1 MSGFYQ
7 LSSSSMVEMGISPNT
22 SVPDLEDT
30 HYQPQQNSQ
39 IGNHTGPLANNQYQ
53 GLGYYTGF
61 PDPIVFQEPKPQ
73 SNRSKKKS
81 APGIDHVKHRRTRS
95 GCYTCRSRRVK
106 CDEKHPICDRC
117 RKGKRECVYPDPPVV
132 KGSTG
137 SSTSKEATSTS
148 QEASPESSIED
159 VDDLEKES
167 RLESIRDEEEPSEYS
182 PRQPQLAKGLR
193 REPSVSVFNLP
204 RIGNRQNS
212 ESPSIEGTK
221 SSSPAISTGTSIS
234 FTTTIQTS
242 DTALQP
248 STSNP
253 EWSHLHKELQYY
265 LGYFCENITHFSY
278 GMPNDPDDFIKS
290 ILPSLAVREGNDAL
304 LYAVVGFAAY
314 HSTLRHPQG
323 KIEDF
328 LGYYNK
334 SVTMLLNSLKR
345 GDKQNLSSL
354 LTILQL
360 ATIEE
365 YLGDWV
371 NLLGHQK
378 AALQILTQLFTP
390 RTIMQSSVSALLTW
404 YIRFDVFVAMMG
416 GFETALPREWFVSAV
431 EGSKKR
437 VEDNPN
443 DLAWRTEV
451 QAATLRLMS
460 MDMSLLYAKS
470 SRGEISVEA
479 YNEEYDN
486 ISTQLREW
494 KDGLDPAIKDS
505 TYLVTEFPYQ
515 QPLTDDD
522 IVDPY
527 KVGSL
532 YHFPLFSTTILLME
546 WHSIS
551 IMHRS
556 RLEGYALQQEPSNE
570 LRQLAL
576 SACEMY
582 EMVRLW
588 PKTPTGATMAVQAC
602 LAIACLFIPRNQKYH
617 MWMRRRY
624 ASLEATGY
632 VFPLT
637 MRTRMAEL
645 FRDPSCNNWWLPND
659 EGLSPII
666 RSLRAFADARN
677 GNAETPQKEDIREIS
692 AIFSN
697 MRIDSEDSPS
707 PRDRV
712 STNMGARIKGKNV
725 QGRS

>member
-7 LSSSSMVEMGISPNT
+7 LSSSSVEMGISPNT

-30 HYQPQQNSQ
+30 RYQPQQHSQ
-39 IGNHTGPLANNQYQ
+39 IGNHAGPQYQ

-73 SNRSKKKS
+73 SSRSKKKS

-117 RKGKRECVYPDPPVV
+117 RKGKRECVYPDPPAA

-137 SSTSKEATSTS
+137 SNTSKETASTS
-148 QEASPESSIED
+148 QEASPESSIDD

-167 RLESIRDEEEPSEYS
+167 KLESIRDEEEPSEYS
-182 PRQPQLAKGLR
+182 PIQPRSAKGLR

-212 ESPSIEGTK
+212 ESPSVEGTK

-378 AALQILTQLFTP
+378 AALQILTELFTP
-390 RTIMQSSVSALLTW
+390 ETIMQSSVSALLTW

-416 GFETALPREWFVSAV
+416 GFETALPREWFVCAV

-470 SRGEISVEA
+470 SRGEIPAEA
-479 YNEEYDN
+479 YDEEYDN

-494 KDGLDPAIKDS
+494 WDGLDPAIKDS
-505 TYLVTEFPYQ
+505 NYLVTEFPYR

-522 IVDPY
+522 IADPY

-551 IMHRS
+551 IMHKS
-556 RLEGYALQQEPSNE
+556 RPEGYALEQEPSNE

-588 PKTPTGATMAVQAC
+588 PETPTGATMTVQAC

-637 MRTRMAEL
+637 MRARMAEL
-645 FRDPSCNNWWLPND
+645 FRDPSCNHWWLPND
-659 EGLSPII
+659 EGLSPIV

-712 STNMGARIKGKNV
+712 STNTGARIKGKNV